1 MAERIGIIGVG
12 AIGGVVGG
20 LLTRAG
26 YDVTLIDHWV
36 DHVEAMKQNGLRL
49 SGPLIGDI
57 RVPVNALHLHE
68 VQAIEEPFDLGFV
81 SVKSYDTE
89 WATSFIS
96 PLVRDDGAIVD
107 FQNGINDERVAAI
120 AGRDRTLGCVI
131 TIGCGM
137 YDPGHC
143 MRTDTRT
150 QGFKVGELDGVKSD
164 RAARIASII
173 NHVAGA
179 EATDNLW
186 GERWG
191 KLAVNCMANAVAGL
205 SGYGSGEVRA
215 RDDTRWLCI
224 RIAAEV
230 IEVGRAHGHEIDGVW
245 GIDAQRFVDVANG
258 SRFHT
263 ARHRANRRRPGPR
276 RRPPLAATRRDPRPP
291 RRNRRPQWLGRRPRP
306 GRRSPHP
313 LQQRHHRG
321 SPLLPRRRPPP
332 RPRKSP
338 ISPRPARHRLSS
350 DQPAPRAASANLG
363 APSDADTPPTP
374 RLQIVG

>member
-1 MAERIGIIGVG
+1 MAERIGIIGAG

-36 DHVEAMKQNGLRL
+36 DHVEAMKQHGLRL

-137 YDPGHC
+137 YEPGHC

-258 SRFHT
+258 ADST
-263 ARHRANRRRPGPR
+263 QLDAELIAGAEALGAGRPSLLQDVIR
-276 RRPPLAATRRDPRPP
+276 
-291 RRNRRPQWLGRRPRP
+291 GRRVEIDALNGWVADRGHDLEIPTP
-306 GRRSPHP
+306 CNNAITEVVRSFPVGALHP
-313 LQQRHHRG
+313 D
-321 SPLLPRRRPPP
+321 P
-332 RPRKSP
+332 
-338 ISPRPARHRLSS
+338 
-350 DQPAPRAASANLG
+350 ANLQKVL
-363 APSDADTPPTP
+363 A
-374 RLQIVG
+374 RLDFD

>member
-1 MAERIGIIGVG
+1 M
-12 AIGGVVGG
+12 
-20 LLTRAG
+20 
-26 YDVTLIDHWV
+26 TLIDHWV

-137 YDPGHC
+137 YEPGHC

-230 IEVGRAHGHEIDGVW
+230 IEVGRAHGHESTASGVSMRN
-245 GIDAQRFVDVANG
+245 A
-258 SRFHT
+258 SSMSPT
-263 ARHRANRRRPGPR
+263 AAI
-276 RRPPLAATRRDPRPP
+276 
-291 RRNRRPQWLGRRPRP
+291 
-306 GRRSPHP
+306 PH
-313 LQQRHHRG
+313 
-321 SPLLPRRRPPP
+321 
-332 RPRKSP
+332 
-338 ISPRPARHRLSS
+338 SS
-350 DQPAPRAASANLG
+350 T
-363 APSDADTPPTP
+363 PS
-374 RLQIVG
+374 